1 MRLGPVQRAH
11 SRETGKTMAIA
22 MQWGKY
28 FGSDRS
34 GVLWEYLE
42 MHSTQS
48 GGGGEGR
55 EHWKRF
61 PENMKTQLQ

>member
-1 MRLGPVQRAH
+1 MVPCECKDGPVQRAH

-34 GVLWEYLE
+34 RVLWEYLE
-42 MHSTQS
+42 MHLTQS
-48 GGGGEGR
+48 GGGGGAGSTGR
-55 EHWKRF
+55 DFQRI
-61 PENMKTQLQ
+61 